1 MLRKLSGGCLFDP
14 TQGLNDVV
22 QDLFIRDGW
31 LVENPGPGTQV
42 DEEIDVS
49 GQIVMAGAVD
59 IHTHVAGGNVNNA
72 RRLMPQMQMKSS
84 QHAKRV
90 AGLPNP
96 ARGWS
101 ATGTGHRYAC
111 MGYTTVVEPAV
122 LPCNA
127 LSAQLE
133 MADIPILDTAG
144 LAILGNDELLLGML
158 QARAPQ
164 SAINDYVAW
173 TLDATRCLGIK
184 VINAGGV
191 NAFKSNAASFGL
203 DDIVPM
209 YGISSREILQA
220 LQRAVVQLGVNHPLH
235 VHCNNLGVAG
245 RSAETAVATMEAAE
259 GMPMHLA
266 HVQFY
271 GYGEEG
277 ANAFSSASACLI
289 DAWKRHPNVTMDV
302 GQVLFGPT
310 VTISSDVI
318 AQFNNRAAANPKRAV
333 FSMAEC
339 EGGGGVVPYVYREQ
353 SFVNTLQW
361 AIGLELFLLADDPS
375 RLFFTT
381 DHPNGAPFTRYP
393 ELFRLLM
400 DADYRAEVMA
410 TMNQDAIAMTL
421 LPHLKR
427 EYSLYEIAI
436 MTRSAA
442 AGLMG
447 LHDRGS
453 LAPGHLADVAVYA
466 PQDDYAAMFR
476 NVKALFKSG
485 VQVVKDGE
493 VIASPPGRSLHALP
507 DYDRSAAD
515 HRVADYY
522 RQVMTISPQNLG
534 VANHFDGSEESAARF
549 VEVATADA

>member
-1 MLRKLSGGCLFDP
+1 
-14 TQGLNDVV
+14 
-22 QDLFIRDGW
+22 
-31 LVENPGPGTQV
+31 
-42 DEEIDVS
+42 
-49 GQIVMAGAVD
+49 
-59 IHTHVAGGNVNNA
+59 
-72 RRLMPQMQMKSS
+72 
-84 QHAKRV
+84 
-90 AGLPNP
+90 
-96 ARGWS
+96 
-101 ATGTGHRYAC
+101 
-111 MGYTTVVEPAV
+111 
-122 LPCNA
+122 
-127 LSAQLE
+127 
-133 MADIPILDTAG
+133 
-144 LAILGNDELLLGML
+144 
-158 QARAPQ
+158 
-164 SAINDYVAW
+164 
-173 TLDATRCLGIK
+173 
-184 VINAGGV
+184 
-191 NAFKSNAASFGL
+191 
-203 DDIVPM
+203 
-209 YGISSREILQA
+209 
-220 LQRAVVQLGVNHPLH
+220 
-235 VHCNNLGVAG
+235 
-245 RSAETAVATMEAAE
+245 
-259 GMPMHLA
+259 
-266 HVQFY
+266 
-271 GYGEEG
+271 
-277 ANAFSSASACLI
+277 
-289 DAWKRHPNVTMDV
+289 
-302 GQVLFGPT
+302 

-318 AQFNNRAAANPKRAV
+318 AQFNNRAAANRKRAV
-333 FSMAEC
+333 SSMAEC
-339 EGGGGVVPYVYREQ
+339 EGGGGVVTYVYREQ